1 MSPVTAVPLIVLVG
15 PMGVGKSTVGQLL
28 AEHLG
33 CAYRD
38 TDDDIVSAQGRTI
51 AEIFVEEGEEAFR
64 AIEKRA
70 VREALARHSGVLALG
85 GGAILDTDTRAL
97 LAGQRVVYLSMDVE
111 EAVKRTGLN
120 AARPLLAVNP
130 RKQWREL
137 MEARR
142 HLYES
147 VATAVVATDGRT
159 PEEVTQTA
167 LEALELKTAIPGGQ
181 PPDPRPE
188 DVMAN
193 QITRIQVGGTAG
205 SEPYEVLVGRQL
217 LGELP
222 GLIGDRVKRVAIV
235 HPEALAETGDALR
248 DDLAAQGYEVVAIQV
263 PNAEE
268 AKTAEVAAYCW
279 KALGQSG
286 FTRSDVIVGVGGG
299 ASTDLAG
306 FVAATWLRGVRWI
319 AVPTTVLAMVDAAV
333 GGKTGIN
340 TAEGKNLVGSF
351 HPPAGVLCDLAALDS
366 LPIND
371 YVSGLAEIIKAG
383 FIADPRILEL
393 IEADPEA
400 ARTPAGP
407 HTAELIERSIRVK
420 AEVVSSDLKES
431 GLREILNYG
440 HTLAHAIEKNERY
453 KWRHGA
459 AVSVGMH
466 FAAELGRLAGRLD
479 DATADRHRAVL
490 ESVGLPLHYRYDQ
503 WPKLLETMK
512 VDKKSRG
519 DLLRFIVL
527 DGLAKP
533 TVLEG
538 PDPAVL
544 LAAYGEVGE

>member
-1 MSPVTAVPLIVLVG
+1 MSAPLIVLVG

-28 AEHLG
+28 AERLG
-33 CAYRD
+33 TGYRD
-38 TDDDIVSAQGRTI
+38 TDEDIVTAQGRAI
-51 AEIFVEEGEEAFR
+51 AEIFVDEGEAAFR
-64 AIEKRA
+64 ALEKEA
-70 VREALARHSGVLALG
+70 VRTALVEHEGVLALG
-85 GGAILDTDTRAL
+85 GGAILDADTRAL

-142 HLYES
+142 HLYEE

-159 PEEVTQTA
+159 PEEVTQAA
-167 LEALELKTAIPGGQ
+167 LDAVELTVSPGGR

-188 DVMAN
+188 DAVVSEV
-193 QITRIQVGGTAG
+193 TRIEIGGTAG
-205 SEPYEVLVGRQL
+205 SDPYEVLVGRQL
-217 LGELP
+217 LGELG
-222 GLIGDRVKRVAIV
+222 GLIGTKAKRVAVI

-248 DDLAAQGYEVVAIQV
+248 ADLAEQGYEAIAIQV

-286 FTRSDVIVGVGGG
+286 FTRTDVIVGVGGG

-366 LPIND
+366 LPVND
-371 YVSGLAEIIKAG
+371 YVSGLAEVIKAG
-383 FIADPRILEL
+383 FIADPAILDL
-393 IEADPEA
+393 IESDPQA

-407 HTAELIERSIRVK
+407 HTAELIVRSIKVK
-420 AEVVSSDLKES
+420 AEVVSSDLKEA

-440 HTLAHAIEKNERY
+440 HTLGHAIEKNERY

-479 DATADRHRAVL
+479 DATADRHRAIL
-490 ESVGLPLHYRYDQ
+490 EAVGLPLHYRYDQ
-503 WPKLLETMK
+503 WPKLVENMK

>member
-1 MSPVTAVPLIVLVG
+1 MSAPLIVLVG
-15 PMGVGKSTVGQLL
+15 PMGVGKSTVGELL
-28 AEHLG
+28 AERLG
-33 CAYRD
+33 TTYRD
-38 TDDDIVSAQGRTI
+38 TDADVVATAGKPI
-51 AEIFVEEGEEAFR
+51 AEIFYDEGEERFR
-64 AIEKRA
+64 ELERLA
-70 VREALARHSGVLALG
+70 VHDAVAEHTGVLSLG
-85 GGAILDTDTRAL
+85 GGAVLDDATRAL
-97 LAGQRVVYLSMDVE
+97 LAGHAVVYLSMDVD
-111 EAVKRTGLN
+111 EAVKRVGLN
-120 AARPLLAVNP
+120 TARPLLAVNP
-130 RKQWREL
+130 RRQWREL

-142 HLYES
+142 HLYTD
-147 VATAVVATDGRT
+147 VARAVVATDERT
-159 PEEVTQTA
+159 PHEVAQA
-167 LEALELKTAIPGGQ
+167 VLEALEL
-181 PPDPRPE
+181 PDAPSSGRENATMTEQGP
-188 DVMAN
+188 
-193 QITRIQVGGTAG
+193 TRIQIAG
-205 SEPYEVLVGRQL
+205 SAGTDPYEVVIGRQL

-222 GLIGDRVKRVAIV
+222 TFIGDRVKRVAV
-235 HPEALAETGDALR
+235 LHPEALAETGEAVR
-248 DDLAAQGYEVVAIQV
+248 QDLADQGYEAIAIQL

-268 AKTAEVAAYCW
+268 AKTVEVAAYCW
-279 KALGQSG
+279 KALGQTG
-286 FTRSDVIVGVGGG
+286 FTRTDVIVGVGGG
-299 ASTDLAG
+299 ATTDVAG

-340 TAEGKNLVGSF
+340 TAEGKNLVGAF

-366 LPIND
+366 LPVND
-371 YVSGLAEIIKAG
+371 YVSGMAEIIKAG
-383 FIADPRILEL
+383 FIADPAILDL
-393 IEADPEA
+393 VEADPQG

-407 HTAELIERSIRVK
+407 HTSELIERAIRVK

-459 AVSVGMH
+459 AVSVGMV

-490 ESVGLPLHYRYDQ
+490 ESVGLPLTYRGDQ
-503 WPKLLETMK
+503 WPKLLENMK

-527 DGLAKP
+527 DGLGKP

-544 LAAYGEVGE
+544 LAAYGEVSA

>member
-1 MSPVTAVPLIVLVG
+1 MSAPLIVLVG
-15 PMGVGKSTVGQLL
+15 PMGVGKSTVGELL
-28 AEHLG
+28 AERLG
-33 CAYRD
+33 TTYRD
-38 TDDDIVSAQGRTI
+38 TDADVVATAGKPI
-51 AEIFVEEGEEAFR
+51 AEIFFDEGEEHFR
-64 AIEKRA
+64 ALERQA
-70 VREALARHSGVLALG
+70 VEAAVAGHAGVLSLG
-85 GGAILDTDTRAL
+85 GGAVLDDATRTL
-97 LAGQRVVYLSMDVE
+97 LAGHAVVYLSMDVD
-111 EAVKRTGLN
+111 EAVKRVGLN
-120 AARPLLAVNP
+120 TARPLLAVNP
-130 RKQWREL
+130 RRQWREL

-142 HLYES
+142 HLYTE
-147 VATAVVATDGRT
+147 VARVVVATDERT
-159 PEEVTQTA
+159 PQEVAQAVLDT
-167 LEALELKTAIPGGQ
+167 LEL
-181 PPDPRPE
+181 PDAPSSGRENATMTDQGP
-188 DVMAN
+188 
-193 QITRIQVGGTAG
+193 TRIQIAG
-205 SEPYEVLVGRQL
+205 SAGTDPYEVVIGRQL

-222 GLIGDRVKRVAIV
+222 AFIGNRVKRVAV
-235 HPEALAETGDALR
+235 LHPEALAETGEAVR
-248 DDLAAQGYEVVAIQV
+248 QDLAGQGYEAIAIQL

-268 AKTAEVAAYCW
+268 AKTVEVAAYCW
-279 KALGQSG
+279 KALGQTG
-286 FTRSDVIVGVGGG
+286 FTRTDVIVGVGGG
-299 ASTDLAG
+299 ATTDVAG

-340 TAEGKNLVGSF
+340 TAEGKNLVGAF

-366 LPIND
+366 LPVND
-371 YVSGLAEIIKAG
+371 YVSGMAEIIKAG
-383 FIADPRILEL
+383 FIADPVILDL
-393 IEADPEA
+393 VEADPQG

-407 HTAELIERSIRVK
+407 HTSELIERAIRVK

-459 AVSVGMH
+459 AVSVGMV

-490 ESVGLPLHYRYDQ
+490 ESVGLPLTYRGDQ
-503 WPKLLETMK
+503 WPKLLENMK

-527 DGLAKP
+527 DGLGKP

-544 LAAYGEVGE
+544 LAAYGEVSA